1 MTDTPSARTA
11 SPDLASDDGSFWG
24 WVDSERARTGFG
36 LAFFLAVVIT
46 AAAIW
51 LVAVAPGATSGSA
64 RGSSSQ
70 IALIVLAANL
80 LLISGLAI
88 IVGRRVLTLV
98 RSTDEAGSRL
108 HLRFV
113 ALFSMVALVPSVLI
127 ALVFGVLVNRGVDQ
141 WFSENV
147 KSSVDNGAIIGRA
160 YVRDVASSMDA
171 DLVTISDQL
180 DSARGLFDDRIQF
193 NAALAQVGDIFRY
206 PAIYIVNGNGEVLAR
221 AEQPGAPPYLAPPR
235 SYIEAAGQD
244 GKPPTDVT
252 QNPDTVRS
260 IIALPAYGDAY
271 LYLVRPLQEGLIG
284 RMNASDQSIQAYRE
298 AEESRARIQSAF
310 ILSYLETALLVL
322 VGAVWLGMSAAS
334 SISAPI
340 GRLVK
345 AAGQVAGG
353 DFTARVDSDGA
364 PAEIATLS
372 DAFNRMTG
380 DLQAQQAAL
389 KAASDEAHDRSRFIE
404 TVLSGVSAGVIG
416 LDKRGRVSA
425 INDSA
430 LQLLHIE
437 DTEVLGH
444 ELAALSPEFSDLVR
458 RAEAHIEEDIDV
470 SRGGDTRR
478 LRVRIEG
485 GFGGEMVLTFDDI
498 TRLVT
503 AQRNAAW
510 RDVARRIAHEIKN
523 PLTPIQLSAERLKR
537 KYRARIGE
545 DVEIFDRCTDTI
557 IRQVGDIGRMVDE
570 FSSFARMPAPRFA
583 PENPAEMLREAVFA
597 QRVAAPDIV
606 VDITEP
612 LPMAKMQADGRMV
625 GQALINILKNAG
637 ESVAAQRLAAGEAA
651 ASDRAGVIA
660 SLTVEDGVAT
670 FVIEDDGVGLPARDR
685 DRLTEPYVT
694 TREKGTGLGLAIV
707 KRICE
712 DHGGELKLA
721 DADTLRGARVC
732 MIFPLKP
739 HGKGGEGAERK
750 LQTLAAE

>member
-1 MTDTPSARTA
+1 
-11 SPDLASDDGSFWG
+11 
-24 WVDSERARTGFG
+24 
-36 LAFFLAVVIT
+36 
-46 AAAIW
+46 
-51 LVAVAPGATSGSA
+51 
-64 RGSSSQ
+64 
-70 IALIVLAANL
+70 
-80 LLISGLAI
+80 
-88 IVGRRVLTLV
+88 
-98 RSTDEAGSRL
+98 
-108 HLRFV
+108 
-113 ALFSMVALVPSVLI
+113 
-127 ALVFGVLVNRGVDQ
+127 
-141 WFSENV
+141 
-147 KSSVDNGAIIGRA
+147 
-160 YVRDVASSMDA
+160 
-171 DLVTISDQL
+171 
-180 DSARGLFDDRIQF
+180 
-193 NAALAQVGDIFRY
+193 
-206 PAIYIVNGNGEVLAR
+206 
-221 AEQPGAPPYLAPPR
+221 
-235 SYIEAAGQD
+235 
-244 GKPPTDVT
+244 
-252 QNPDTVRS
+252 
-260 IIALPAYGDAY
+260 
-271 LYLVRPLQEGLIG
+271 
-284 RMNASDQSIQAYRE
+284 
-298 AEESRARIQSAF
+298 
-310 ILSYLETALLVL
+310 
-322 VGAVWLGMSAAS
+322 
-334 SISAPI
+334 
-340 GRLVK
+340 
-345 AAGQVAGG
+345 
-353 DFTARVDSDGA
+353 
-364 PAEIATLS
+364 
-372 DAFNRMTG
+372 
-380 DLQAQQAAL
+380 
-389 KAASDEAHDRSRFIE
+389 
-404 TVLSGVSAGVIG
+404 
-416 LDKRGRVSA
+416 
-425 INDSA
+425 
-430 LQLLHIE
+430 
-437 DTEVLGH
+437 
-444 ELAALSPEFSDLVR
+444 
-458 RAEAHIEEDIDV
+458 
-470 SRGGDTRR
+470 
-478 LRVRIEG
+478 
-485 GFGGEMVLTFDDI
+485 MVLTFDDI

-660 SLTVEDGVAT
+660 SLTIEDGLAT

-721 DADTLRGARVC
+721 DAQTLRGARGC